1 MSSTSSSFL
10 RSKLSSSMSS
20 SDLLLSE
27 SESDVSSSFSHS
39 LKYKFVRFPKQSK
52 SSDSKFKQC
61 KLSMPHSMMVSV
73 PVLVE

>member
-10 RSKLSSSMSS
+10 RSKLLSSMSS

-39 LKYKFVRFPKQSK
+39 WKYKFVRFYKRSK

-61 KLSMPHSMMVSV
+61 KSSMPHSMMVSV
-73 PVLVE
+73 PVSVE